1 MKYINVA
8 EANCKNCYKCL
19 KVCPV
24 KSIKYS
30 NNHVEVLE
38 NECILCGR
46 CIRNCPQHAKSLVND
61 ISAIKQAVGEQGAAR
76 TADASAGLPPEVF
89 SNVRQGE
96 QGAARAIAAL
106 APSYIASFGAEN
118 RFRLAGALH
127 RLGFDAV
134 EETSVGAHAVTKEYA
149 RILESDSMDNMIT
162 TCCPSVVFLVQKYF
176 PQLTPQLAQVLSPM
190 EAHGEFL
197 RKKYGDDALIVFFAP
212 CISKIEEA
220 RVSEK
225 RFIDGVV
232 TFKQL
237 ARWFIKEDIELEK
250 CAEGYFGNDPSSS
263 AIYPVFEGI
272 VKDVRANLPEDS
284 HVFNKYT
291 FLSVQGAKDVIE
303 LLEEISEGR
312 IHNCFIE
319 ASTCYGSCINGPEKP
334 DTEYHPVSTGIDMIR
349 YLRAEKNIREA
360 DISSLDL
367 RRHIEPKPLR
377 EDIPDE
383 ETIRS
388 ILAEIGKTK
397 PEHEL
402 NCGSCGYRT
411 CRDKAIAVYQNKA
424 ELYMCLPYM
433 SQISETLANVTLS
446 VSPDYII
453 AVDHDLR
460 VKECNIAAQH
470 LLKLTKNEIVGRRI
484 EEFLDPLDF
493 ALAVGEERNVPLHK
507 VSYDERGIT
516 VNQTII
522 YIPEQGLAI
531 AFLHDVTK
539 QEQETESLNKLKLET
554 MEMAQN
560 VIDKQMTVAQEI
572 ASLLGETTAETKVT
586 LTKLKDLI
594 VYDGNNGNG

>member
-30 NNHVEVLE
+30 DNHVEVLE

-76 TADASAGLPPEVF
+76 AADASAGLPPEVF

-96 QGAARAIAAL
+96 QGAARKIAAL
-106 APSYIASFGAEN
+106 APSYIASFGGDT
-118 RFRLAGALH
+118 RFRLGGALN

-134 EETSVGAHAVTKEYA
+134 VVTSVGAHAVTKEYA

-493 ALAVGEERNVPLHK
+493 ALAVGEERNIPLHK